1 MRIRHKKKYA
11 SVAATW
17 ASSALP
23 AAIPSTM
30 PSVGMGRATLH
41 LSRASRQLLGSSW
54 DPAAFE
60 IRQQRRQPTHAAAL
74 TNPSFLCAA
83 MVAGCRVF
91 GCSFDG
97 WHHWPALRRFGSSG
111 EDLGGCHGSVDTS
124 SRQRSQQRIGEG
136 QESEAG
142 GQRGACEHA
151 HGGGTLRWT
160 GEGNWTA
167 THQHR

>member
-1 MRIRHKKKYA
+1 M
-11 SVAATW
+11 
-17 ASSALP
+17 
-23 AAIPSTM
+23 
-30 PSVGMGRATLH
+30 
-41 LSRASRQLLGSSW
+41 
-54 DPAAFE
+54 
-60 IRQQRRQPTHAAAL
+60 
-74 TNPSFLCAA
+74 CAA

-91 GCSFDG
+91 GCSLDV
-97 WHHWPALRRFGSSG
+97 WYHWPALRRFGSSG

-124 SRQRSQQRIGEG
+124 SRQRSLQQRVGEG

-151 HGGGTLRWT
+151 HGGGTLNWT

>member
-1 MRIRHKKKYA
+1 MHHIHQKEHA
-11 SVAATW
+11 SFAAPW
-17 ASSALP
+17 PCSDLP
-23 AAIPSTM
+23 AVLLSTS
-30 PSVGMGRATLH
+30 PSVGMGRAALH
-41 LSRASRQLLGSSW
+41 LSRASGQLLVPSSGR
-54 DPAAFE
+54 DPPGGGHG
-60 IRQQRRQPTHAAAL
+60 RPTRR
-74 TNPSFLCAA
+74 PSSNGTSCSLPL
-83 MVAGCRVF
+83 VAGCRVF
-91 GCSFDG
+91 GCGLDV
-97 WHHWPALRRFGSSG
+97 WYHWPALRRFGPSC

-124 SRQRSQQRIGEG
+124 SRQHSQQRIGEG